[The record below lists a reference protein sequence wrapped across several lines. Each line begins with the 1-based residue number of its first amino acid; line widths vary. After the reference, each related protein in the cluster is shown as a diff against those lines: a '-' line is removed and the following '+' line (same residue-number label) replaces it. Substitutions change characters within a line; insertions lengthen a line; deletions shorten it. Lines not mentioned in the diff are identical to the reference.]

1 MLKESIKKQ
10 FLKLQTRQGRKK
22 SPFYLCEGLRCG
34 DEALQFQYENVE
46 AVVLAENFSDRDV
59 LSKIEAHAQVFRGTQ
74 KEMEALAQTE
84 NPQGLILLMK
94 KQEEKAFE
102 GVDPFTLILDGLG
115 EPGNVGTILRTAK
128 AIGLKEVLLTKGT
141 VDPLNAKAIRAG
153 MGAQFALNIVTVDSL
168 AALKSDS
175 RFADKTFW
183 LTTPHEGTA
192 CYADEFTLKDN
203 VLVMGAEAN
212 GIEDFSVGEKVTI
225 PMPGKSESLNVAQ
238 AATIFLFEGVRRGLM
253 V

>member
-1 MLKESIKKQ
+1 MIKDAIKKH

-22 SPFYLCEGLRCG
+22 SPYYLCEGLRCA

-46 AVVLAENFSDRDV
+46 AVVLAENFNDSELLARV
-59 LSKIEAHAQVFRGTQ
+59 ESHAQVYRASA

-84 NPQGLILLMK
+84 NPQGVMLLMK
-94 KQEEKAFE
+94 KQDEKPLE
-102 GVDPFTLILDGLG
+102 LSDPFTLVLDGLG

-128 AIGLKEVLLTKGT
+128 AIGLKEVLLTKGS

-168 AALKSDS
+168 ASLKTDE
-175 RFADKTFW
+175 RFANKTFW
-183 LTTPHEGTA
+183 LTTPHEGTS
-192 CYADEFTLKDN
+192 CYADEFTLQGN

-238 AATIFLFEGVRRGLM
+238 AATIFLFEGVRRGLL
-253 V
+253 